1 MLWYISRDSIKS
13 GIGFGTESDKDV
25 EATLNEAVG
34 KTFPPEFRN
43 RLDAVIP
50 FNYLDK
56 EVAKQICK
64 KEIFKLSQRMK
75 QKKISLSVTDSC
87 VDFITA
93 KGYSREFGA
102 RNITRTIE
110 DMIAN
115 ALVDEVLFGKLE
127 NGGNV
132 TADTDNKII
141 IFNYDN

>member
-1 MLWYISRDSIKS
+1 M
-13 GIGFGTESDKDV
+13 V
-25 EATLNEAVG
+25 
-34 KTFPPEFRN
+34 
-43 RLDAVIP
+43 
-50 FNYLDK
+50 YLTVQLLQDCCIEEQK
-56 EVAKQICK
+56 ILEEGSFELLYPHVRETMMI
-64 KEIFKLSQRMK
+64 LSE

-87 VDFITA
+87 VDFITE